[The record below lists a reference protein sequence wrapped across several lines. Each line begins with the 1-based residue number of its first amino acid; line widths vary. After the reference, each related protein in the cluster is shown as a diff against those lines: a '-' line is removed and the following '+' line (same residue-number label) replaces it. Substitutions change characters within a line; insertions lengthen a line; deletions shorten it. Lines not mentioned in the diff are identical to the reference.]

1 MSADTP
7 QVAAARIQADKA
19 RAQLMETA
27 QALQQRLSPA
37 VLAQNAWE
45 GAKSKGA
52 DLAEDAV
59 DAVRKRPAIAGGIVA
74 ALALFLAREPLM
86 DAAGKLAGGAK
97 AKRKARKAKSPKAPK
112 APAAPRPPES
122 PRAKQKKTE
131 TTQ

>member
-1 MSADTP
+1 M
-7 QVAAARIQADKA
+7 
-19 RAQLMETA
+19 
-27 QALQQRLSPA
+27 
-37 VLAQNAWE
+37 LAQNAWE
-45 GAKSKGA
+45 APTSKGA

-59 DAVRKRPAIAGGIVA
+59 DVVRKRPAIAGGIVA

-97 AKRKARKAKSPKAPK
+97 AKRKARKAKSPKAP
-112 APAAPRPPES
+112 AAPKPPES